1 MSRHTSHEGRE
12 LRRRLERARA
22 EGGVPQAEV
31 ERRMRLRIARDL
43 EPLVSTYKG
52 TARQAREL
60 LAAFATAREAGVSC
74 DKPISLLATRIRKP
88 ARAA

>member
-1 MSRHTSHEGRE
+1 MREGRE
-12 LRRRLERARA
+12 LRRRLERVRT

-31 ERRMRLRIARDL
+31 ERRMRERIGRDL
-43 EPLVSTYKG
+43 KRLVAQYTG

-60 LAAFATAREAGVSC
+60 LTMLAAAREVGVSC
-74 DKPISLLATRIRKP
+74 DAHISNLAVRMRKP